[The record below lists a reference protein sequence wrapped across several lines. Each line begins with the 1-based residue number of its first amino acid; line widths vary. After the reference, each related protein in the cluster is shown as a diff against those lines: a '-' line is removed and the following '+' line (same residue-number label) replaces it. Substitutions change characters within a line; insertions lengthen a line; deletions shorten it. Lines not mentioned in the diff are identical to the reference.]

1 MGSKSLMREFVA
13 DTLVSEL
20 DGGEDD
26 IARQYVGAAKP
37 HKGRGRNAHDQRREK
52 IRAGREGERAISNGA
67 QLWVVRAG
75 NSAANRGG

>member
-1 MGSKSLMREFVA
+1 MREFAA

-26 IARQYVGAAKP
+26 IARQYVRAAKP
-37 HKGRGRNAHDQRREK
+37 HGVEDGTLTIKEEK

-75 NSAANRGG
+75 NSAANRDG